1 MNMNTLLDTVTKYL
15 IETKGFDA
23 EFFYALWMPFVLM
36 LLLKLIFVVSFVCF
50 LLLGYIY
57 LIYLYIYIF

>member
-23 EFFYALWMPFVLM
+23 EFFYAFWMPFVLM

-57 LIYLYIYIF
+57 LIFLYIYIF